1 MVSFNKCLRFKMC
14 VKVSEGLRVPVMGVA
29 EGFLGS
35 HRTKSYRRRLVGVG
49 GSVSG
54 AELGLL

>member
-1 MVSFNKCLRFKMC
+1 MC